1 MINTQLGRIIIVDD
15 ETDVMTSLREY
26 LSELGY
32 EVAGYI
38 SAKDALEALKQK
50 DFDLLLA
57 DLIMPEMDGITLLK
71 AARGTDPYLFCII
84 ITGKGTVETAVEAMK
99 EGAFDFITKPVNWK
113 ILRPVVSR
121 ALEVRLLRKSEEK
134 YRAII
139 EDQTELICRWLPD
152 GTITFVNEV
161 FCRYFNKPRHELIGH
176 TSFRQFI
183 PAEDYEEQKKRFTA
197 LIKENPVVLT
207 EHRVILPTG
216 EVRWQ
221 QWTNRSIF
229 DEQGNI
235 VEFQSVGQDIT
246 ERVQADEELR
256 ISRNQL
262 RELTKRLSEAEENE
276 RHRIAHELHDQ
287 VGQNLTALGINLNML
302 YNQLSDKVTTEI
314 ESRLNDSM
322 KILEETS
329 KKIRDV
335 ITDLRPTVLDY
346 YGLMAAIRWYS
357 DQLSKRTGLN
367 ISVHG
372 EELIPH
378 LPLEMEISLFRIAQE
393 VLTNVAKHAMAGKVK
408 INLLEEAG
416 IIRMVII
423 DDGVGFESAGFYL
436 SKEKNG
442 WGLLNI
448 RERTETLGGKLI
460 IESEPGKGTRVAIEI
475 KR

>member
-1 MINTQLGRIIIVDD
+1 MTNTQLGRIIIVDD
-15 ETDVMTSLREY
+15 EIDVMTPLCEF

-32 EVAGYI
+32 EVMGYM
-38 SAKDALEALKQK
+38 SAKDALKALKQK

-71 AARGTDPYLFCII
+71 AAREIDPYLVCII

-99 EGAFDFITKPVNWK
+99 EGAFDYITKPVNWK
-113 ILRPVVSR
+113 ILRPIVSR
-121 ALEVRLLRKSEEK
+121 ALEVRLLRKSEGK

-139 EDQTELICRWLPD
+139 EDQTELICRWRPD

-161 FCRYFNKPRHELIGH
+161 CCRYFNKPCQELIGH
-176 TSFRQFI
+176 TFRQFI
-183 PAEDYEEQKKRFTA
+183 PAEDYEEWKKHFTA
-197 LIKENPVVLT
+197 LNKENPVAVT
-207 EHRVILPTG
+207 EHRVILPIG
-216 EVRWQ
+216 EIRWQ
-221 QWTNRSIF
+221 QWTNRAIF

-246 ERVQADEELR
+246 ERVRADEELR
-256 ISRNQL
+256 ISRDQL

-302 YNQLSDKVTTEI
+302 HNQLSDKVTVEI
-314 ESRLNDSM
+314 DSRLNDSM
-322 KILEETS
+322 KILEETA
-329 KKIRDV
+329 KRIRDV
-335 ITDLRPTVLDY
+335 ITDLRPSVIDD

-357 DQLSKRTGLN
+357 DQFSKRTKLN

-372 EELIPH
+372 EELIPR
-378 LPLEMEISLFRIAQE
+378 LPLEVEIALFRIAQE
-393 VLTNVAKHAMAGKVK
+393 VLTNVAKHAMAGKVT
-408 INLLEEAG
+408 ISLLEEAG
-416 IIRMVII
+416 KARMVIT
-423 DDGVGFESAGFYL
+423 DDGVGFESTGFYL

-442 WGLLNI
+442 CGLLNI
-448 RERTETLGGKLI
+448 RERAEALGGKLI
-460 IESEPGKGTRVAIEI
+460 IESEPKKGTQVVVEI